1 MGEDEQIRG
10 IMYAVAETLIF
21 DTADYG
27 PEELT
32 RKTWVCHITYR
43 LNTAARLLEELWF
56 PDPDLHDY
64 DDDDDD
70 EGMGCYPGKWGG
82 GEAESPPV

>member
-21 DTADYG
+21 DTADYV

-32 RKTWVCHITYR
+32 RKTLVCHITNS
-43 LNTAARLLEELWF
+43 LTAAARLLEELWF
-56 PDPDLHDY
+56 PDPDLNDY
-64 DDDDDD
+64 DDD